1 MNFKIG
7 DTVKYE
13 FMDGEEG
20 RSYGWFR
27 NTAQAKIVSV
37 YYKLDNGKVISESD
51 LTLVPPKEYPKESTE
66 SKSDPPKQQ

>member
-37 YYKLDNGKVISESD
+37 YYKLDNGQVISESK
-51 LTLVPPKEYPKESTE
+51 LMLVVPKEPVA

>member
-20 RSYGWFR
+20 RSYGWFM

-37 YYKLDNGKVISESD
+37 YYKLDNGQVISESK
-51 LTLVPPKEYPKESTE
+51 LTLVPPKPTE

>member
-37 YYKLDNGKVISESD
+37 FYKLDNGQVIEEKK
-51 LTLVPPKEYPKESTE
+51 LTLVTPKLSE
-66 SKSDPPKQQ
+66 SKSDPPKQE